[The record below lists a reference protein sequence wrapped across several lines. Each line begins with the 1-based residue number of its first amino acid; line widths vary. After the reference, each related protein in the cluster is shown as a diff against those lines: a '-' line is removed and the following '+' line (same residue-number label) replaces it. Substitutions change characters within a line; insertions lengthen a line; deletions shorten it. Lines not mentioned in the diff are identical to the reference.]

1 MLYPLSYGRVYSVTS
16 VAEARGFEP
25 PVPCKGDNSLAV
37 SPIRP
42 LWHASLDRL
51 RVPDPNWLPEP
62 PRSTAYTGRTYAV
75 EMTARL
81 RPEMAELPAYVPGKT
96 VPGAIKLASN
106 ETVYGPLPSVRA
118 AIEQATDGIN
128 RYPDN
133 GCVELK
139 SALAKHLNSG
149 RVGSAGGWGPEH
161 IAVGCGSVSLCQQL
175 IQITSTAGDE
185 VMFGWRSFEIYPL
198 QVRLA
203 GATAVQIPLTDHTF
217 DLDAMLAAVTDRTR
231 LIFVCNP
238 NNPTSTVVD
247 PDALARFVEKVPSHI
262 VIAIDEA
269 YVEYIRDGLLPDSL
283 TLVREHSNVIVL
295 RTFSKAY
302 GLAGLR
308 VGYAAG
314 HPELITTLD
323 KAYVPFTL
331 TSITQAAAIA
341 SLDAADELLA
351 RTDAVVAERAR
362 VGDALRGAGFTL
374 PSSQT
379 NFVWLPLGSRTLDF
393 VEQAARAHIV
403 VRPYG
408 SDGVRVS
415 IGAPEENDALLKFA
429 ENWI

>member
-1 MLYPLSYGRVYSVTS
+1 
-16 VAEARGFEP
+16 
-25 PVPCKGDNSLAV
+25 
-37 SPIRP
+37 
-42 LWHASLDRL
+42 
-51 RVPDPNWLPEP
+51 
-62 PRSTAYTGRTYAV
+62 
-75 EMTARL
+75 
-81 RPEMAELPAYVPGKT
+81 MAELPAYVPGKT

-106 ETVYGPLPSVRA
+106 ETVHGPLPGVRA
-118 AIEQATDGIN
+118 AIERAADAIN

-139 SALAKHLNSG
+139 AALAKHLNSG

-175 IQITSTAGDE
+175 IQITSAPGDE
-185 VMFGWRSFEIYPL
+185 VLFGWRSFEIYPL

-203 GATAVQIPLTDHTF
+203 GATAVQVPLADHTF
-217 DLDAMLAAVTDRTR
+217 DLTAMLAAVTDRTR

-247 PDALARFVEKVPSHI
+247 PDALARFIEAVPPHI
-262 VIAIDEA
+262 LIAIDEA

-283 TLVREHSNVIVL
+283 ALVRNHANVVVL

-314 HPELITTLD
+314 HPDLITALD

-331 TSITQAAAIA
+331 TSISQAAAIA
-341 SLDAADELLA
+341 SLDAADELLT
-351 RTDAVVAERAR
+351 RTDAVVAERVR
-362 VGDALRGAGFTL
+362 VSDALRGAGFDL
-374 PSSQT
+374 PLSQT
-379 NFVWLPLGSRTLDF
+379 NFVWLPLGPRTADF
-393 VEQAARAHIV
+393 VEQAAAARIV

-408 SDGVRVS
+408 GDGVRVS